1 MKGKIRS
8 DAVLKKSR
16 VEWDPGLT
24 APVLL
29 SPTKIARISHCRR
42 PLPHTLQMTRLG
54 NFMSVAFLALG
65 GFGLVC
71 GTYTDSDGWC
81 TKSAA
86 VGTGLVGLVGAG
98 IVTLLERW
106 APQHSESFGSDY
118 IALALRQWRRAS
130 AAWTEHTAW
139 TERAA
144 YLTSQHA
151 LSWGHKALNC
161 VSAIFGALIFLLMI
175 LVISIIFFAPFI
187 CAFVYPGPES
197 QLIRDIII
205 ETPFPVSIVAAIA
218 IWSMWLTVLALFCA
232 VLIGIVIPLNGIR
245 LFVLRLIRSRSATP
259 TLPM

>member
-54 NFMSVAFLALG
+54 NFMSVAFLALWVWS
-65 GFGLVC
+65 GLRNVHGLRRVVHQVCSSRNGPCGPCRCGYC
-71 GTYTDSDGWC
+71 GTTGAMG
-81 TKSAA
+81 AA
-86 VGTGLVGLVGAG
+86 
-98 IVTLLERW
+98 TLGKLWKRLHRACSTPV
-106 APQHSESFGSDY
+106 APC
-118 IALALRQWRRAS
+118 S